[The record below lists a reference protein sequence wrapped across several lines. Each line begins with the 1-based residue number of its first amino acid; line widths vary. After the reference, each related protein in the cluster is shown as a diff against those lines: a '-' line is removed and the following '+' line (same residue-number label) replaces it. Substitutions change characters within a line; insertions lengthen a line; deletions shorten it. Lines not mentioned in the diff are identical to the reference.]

1 MENKSLDIFIKKNLE
16 DFEVDI
22 PQDWAFMEDMLDAEE
37 VMPVDEA
44 AKVKLR
50 ETEVPFEASGWLAME
65 AALDDLD
72 VNDVDEAAKSALEDF
87 QVKYNPADWAIMGAI
102 LDAETPEEID
112 DVAKSALQN
121 YAAPFVPMDW
131 EMMDEALDDAGFPN
145 EIDEAA
151 KAALQQFNAT
161 QPSNWAAMESIL
173 AEVEQIRRQLIIT
186 KSIELFLFIF
196 AIWTIGNFLPF
207 KQKSSKA
214 AVYPIENIIEIEN
227 NNVVNATEENQPQA
241 DKSFAPKI
249 NNLSIFNQSS
259 ENNFDNNINSSSGNI
274 EIGNNLNARNLGE
287 SFELDI
293 PTFNNI
299 NSIPPI
305 ENNRDTKVSAADKP
319 IAAVLIPR
327 QTKEVLVTYPTKK
340 GKTFKNNNL
349 INNLNSNNVI
359 VGLNNANFVERKTF
373 DLNDDIDQTLDRNY
387 SINKESRLYRVRMK
401 ISVSPE
407 YGSFVNTQESYNN
420 RKITSGF
427 ATSLG
432 VDYAISKKVEV
443 SSGISYNRK
452 SYIQRTQ
459 SMFVN
464 TYNPFSLEE
473 VKKVNLSLIQV
484 PVRMNYNIKKDD
496 NIRLYSIIGITAGL
510 VMKAVSNTQ
519 EALLAGSFLIR
530 DTNTQDNLTVDNYNN
545 RSSLTE
551 GILQNGE
558 INTSAFVTADV
569 GLGLE
574 YQASRRFS
582 FFIEPLFQRSINK
595 IGRNKET
602 YKNYSLALGSRIIL

>member
-1 MENKSLDIFIKKNLE
+1 MENKSLDTFIKKNLE
-16 DFEVDI
+16 DFEVNI
-22 PQDWAFMEDMLDAEE
+22 PQDWAFMEDMLDVEE

-50 ETEVPFEASGWLAME
+50 EMKVPFEASGWLAME
-65 AALDDLD
+65 AALDDLG
-72 VNDVDEAAKSALEDF
+72 VNDVDEAAKSALENF
-87 QVKYNPADWAIMGAI
+87 QVKYSPADWAIMGAI
-102 LDAETPEEID
+102 LDAEMPEEID
-112 DVAKSALQN
+112 EVAKSALQN

-227 NNVVNATEENQPQA
+227 TNVVNATEENQPQA
-241 DKSFAPKI
+241 DKSSTPKI
-249 NNLSIFNQSS
+249 NNLSIFNQSPES
-259 ENNFDNNINSSSGNI
+259 NFDNNINNSSENF
-274 EIGNNLNARNLGE
+274 EIGNNLNTRNLGE

-299 NSIPPI
+299 NPIPPV
-305 ENNRDTKVSAADKP
+305 ENNRDTKVRAADKP

-340 GKTFKNNNL
+340 GKTFKNNNS
-349 INNLNSNNVI
+349 INNSNSNNMI
-359 VGLNNANFVERKTF
+359 VGLNNANFIERKTF

-387 SINKESRLYRVRMK
+387 SINKESRFYRMRMK

-427 ATSLG
+427 TTSLG

-452 SYIQRTQ
+452 SYIHRTQ
-459 SMFVN
+459 SMFAN
-464 TYNPFSLEE
+464 TYNPFSLEQ

-484 PVRMNYNIKKDD
+484 PIRMNYNIKKDD

-519 EALLAGSFLIR
+519 EALLTSSFMIR
-530 DTNTQDNLTVDNYNN
+530 DLNTQDNLMANSHSN
-545 RSSLTE
+545 RSSLAE

-558 INTSAFVTADV
+558 INTSAFVTADM